1 MFENVFSHFRR
12 HLGVDLEVVDL
23 PNPLV
28 LLGGIRVGVQEA
40 AGLEGQDAQ
49 LGAGLNFADFP
60 EALELANVVAV
71 AKAMADLPTLVTR
84 AQRVGNAAE
93 NIKVSIGYH
102 KVTSSSPGFFWTFFR
117 NCH

>member
-28 LLGGIRVGVQEA
+28 LFGGIRVGVQEA

-49 LGAGLNFADFP
+49 PSTGLNFADFP
-60 EALELANVVAV
+60 EALELANVVTV

-93 NIKVSIGYH
+93 NIKVLIGGH
-102 KVTSSSPGFFWTFFR
+102 KITSSNS
-117 NCH
+117 CH

>member
-12 HLGVDLEVVDL
+12 HLRVDLEVVHL

-60 EALELANVVAV
+60 EALELANIVAV

-93 NIKVSIGYH
+93 NNKMLIGCH
-102 KVTSSSPGFFWTFFR
+102 KVTSSR
-117 NCH
+117 CHYTQFGL